1 METMNINNQ
10 YKKKYLV
17 ANILLFTCMACLFFI
32 VLTLEEQRSF
42 KEMYMDSNYRQF
54 FIGIIVA
61 FNAIGFM
68 FLSISQW
75 INKHLPLLYKKRKI
89 LIGYYLFMAFVLL
102 LINYISIVVM
112 RYLINMESPFS
123 LPDKGVRILIVT
135 WLIEL
140 IITGLLL
147 VNNSIRYALSLSKES
162 DKLRE
167 TADHARYTA
176 LQNQLNPHFLFN
188 SLNTL
193 IAEIEFSPKD
203 AAIFARKLSDVYR
216 YILQGQRNKL
226 VPLREELTFL
236 NSYIFLHQVRLG
248 SCLTVDIQLTN
259 PLYDR
264 LIPPLSLQLLA
275 ENVIKHNTI
284 SRSKPMHINI
294 MSTSDNEYLVVSN
307 KLCPKKEVE
316 VSGEGLKNLSSRY
329 KLMAN
334 KDIIITK
341 SETTFM
347 IQIPL
352 LHENN

>member
-1 METMNINNQ
+1 MIFSDL
-10 YKKKYLV
+10 YKKYTFAIK
-17 ANILLFTCMACLFFI
+17 ILLFSSMALLFFI
-32 VLTLEEQRSF
+32 VLTLEDPRSYVEVL
-42 KEMYMDSNYRQF
+42 KDPSYRQF

-68 FLSISQW
+68 FLSI
-75 INKHLPLLYKKRKI
+75 NKWLNMHLPLLYKKRKQ
-89 LIGYYLFMAFVLL
+89 LIVYYFFIALVFL

-112 RYLINMESPFS
+112 RSLLNMESPFT
-123 LPDKGVRILIVT
+123 LPDKGMRILIVT

-140 IITGLLL
+140 IVTGLVL
-147 VNNSIRYALSLSKES
+147 VNNSFRYALSLNKES

-193 IAEIEFSPKD
+193 IAEIEYSPKD
-203 AAIFARKLSDVYR
+203 AAIFARNLSDVYR

-248 SCLTVDIQLTN
+248 SCLTVDIQLSN

-284 SRSKPMHINI
+284 SSSKPMLINI
-294 MSTSDNEYLVVSN
+294 MNTPDNEYLLVSN
-307 KLCPKKEVE
+307 KLCPKKDVD
-316 VSGEGLKNLSSRY
+316 VSGEGLKNLASRY

-341 SETTFM
+341 TGTTFI

-352 LHENN
+352 LHENY

>member
-1 METMNINNQ
+1 MNISNQ
-10 YKKKYLV
+10 YKKYSLA
-17 ANILLFTCMACLFFI
+17 ANLLLFTCMAVLFFI
-32 VLTLEEQRSF
+32 VLTLEDQRSYI
-42 KEMYMDSNYRQF
+42 EILIESSYRQF
-54 FIGIIVA
+54 FIGIVVA

-68 FLSISQW
+68 FLSINKW
-75 INKHLPLLYKKRKI
+75 INKHLPILYKKRKQ
-89 LIGYYLFMAFVLL
+89 LIGYYLFMSLVFL

-112 RYLINMESPFS
+112 RSLLNTESPFS

-140 IITGLLL
+140 IVTGLVL
-147 VNNSIRYALSLSKES
+147 VNNSFRYALSLHKES

-193 IAEIEFSPKD
+193 IAEIEYSPKD
-203 AAIFARKLSDVYR
+203 AAIFARNLSDVYR

-248 SCLTVDIQLTN
+248 SCLTVDIQLSE

-284 SRSKPMHINI
+284 SGSKPMHINI
-294 MSTSDNEYLVVSN
+294 MTTPDNEYLVVSN
-307 KLCPKKEVE
+307 KRCPKKDVE
-316 VSGEGLKNLSSRY
+316 VSGEGLKNLASRY

-352 LHENN
+352 LYENH

>member
-1 METMNINNQ
+1 MNINDI
-10 YKKKYLV
+10 YKKYALL
-17 ANILLFTCMACLFFI
+17 ANILLFTCIAIVSFI
-32 VLTLEEQRSF
+32 ILTLNEQQSYTEILSDD
-42 KEMYMDSNYRQF
+42 KQKWF

-68 FLSISQW
+68 FLAISKW
-75 INKHLPLLYKKRKI
+75 LSKHFPLLYKKRKQV
-89 LIGYYLFMAFVLL
+89 IGYYLFIALVFLTV
-102 LINYISIVVM
+102 NYLSLVIM
-112 RYLINMESPFS
+112 RSLAEMESPFII
-123 LPDKGVRILIVT
+123 PDKGIRILILM
-135 WLIEL
+135 WLMEL
-140 IITGLLL
+140 IITGLVL
-147 VNNSIRYALSLSKES
+147 VKNSLRYALSLHKES

-193 IAEIEFSPKD
+193 IAEIEYSPKD

-248 SCLTVDIQLTN
+248 SCLTVDIQLDE

-264 LIPPLSLQLLA
+264 LIPPFSLQLLA

-284 SRSKPMHINI
+284 SSTKPMHINI
-294 MSTSDNEYLVVSN
+294 MTTPDNEYLVVSN
-307 KLCPKKEVE
+307 KLCPKKDVE

-334 KDIIITK
+334 KDIIINK

-352 LHENN
+352 LHENY